1 MGGQVKMTYH
11 NPVMLQESID
21 ALQLKEGGSYAD
33 VTFGGGGH
41 SREILR
47 RMGKGKLIAFDQDED
62 AQEHIIDDPRF
73 IFVPANF
80 RYLTNYC
87 RINKINKLDGI
98 LADLGVSSHQFD
110 EAGRGF
116 STRFDAELDMR
127 MDQDQEL
134 KAAQVLNTYTAG
146 ALQELFSRYGEITN
160 AASLAQ
166 KIVIGR
172 LQEPIMQTQQFKE
185 LIRPLVHRGKE
196 NQYYAQVFQALRI
209 EVNKELEALEE
220 LLLQSTEMLVPGGRL
235 VVISYHSLE
244 DRLIKNFFGKG
255 KFKGEVEK
263 DIFGNELK
271 PFTSVFRKAQM
282 PGEAELAE
290 NNRSRSAKLRAGEK
304 R

>member
-1 MGGQVKMTYH
+1 MNYH
-11 NPVMLQESID
+11 NPVMLQESVD
-21 ALQLKEGGSYAD
+21 ALQLKEGGNYAD

-80 RYLTNYC
+80 RYLKNYC
-87 RINKINKLDGI
+87 QINKITSLNGI

-116 STRFDAELDMR
+116 STRFNAGLDMR

-134 KAAQVLNTYTAG
+134 KAAHVLNTYSAA
-146 ALQELFSRYGEITN
+146 ALQELFSRYGEVTN

-166 KIVIGR
+166 KILLGR
-172 LQEPIMQTQQFKE
+172 LQSPILETQQFKD
-185 LIRPLVHRGKE
+185 LIKPLVHRGKE

-255 KFKGEVEK
+255 KFKGEVDK

-271 PFTSVFRKAQM
+271 PYTSVFRKAQV
-282 PGEAELAE
+282 PGAAELEE

>member
-1 MGGQVKMTYH
+1 MTYH
-11 NPVMLQESID
+11 NPVMLLESVD
-21 ALQLKEGGSYAD
+21 ALQIKEGGNYAD

-47 RMGKGKLIAFDQDED
+47 RMGKGKLIAFDQDDD
-62 AQEHIIDDPRF
+62 ATAYIIKDDRF

-80 RYLTNYC
+80 RYLKNYC
-87 RINKINKLDGI
+87 RINNLHKLDGV

-116 STRFDAELDMR
+116 STRFNAELDMR

-134 KAAQVLNTYTAG
+134 KAAHVLNTYTAA
-146 ALQELFSRYGEITN
+146 ALQDLFSRYGEVTN

-166 KIVIGR
+166 KIIIGR
-172 LQEPIMQTQQFKE
+172 LQEPILHTQQFKD
-185 LIRPLVHRGKE
+185 LIRPLVRRGKE

-244 DRLIKNFFGKG
+244 DRLIKNFFARG

-263 DIFGNELK
+263 DLYGNELK
-271 PFTSVFRKAQM
+271 PYTSVFRKAQM
-282 PGEAELAE
+282 PTAVELEE

>member
-1 MGGQVKMTYH
+1 MTYH
-11 NPVMLQESID
+11 SPVMLQESVD
-21 ALQLKEGGSYAD
+21 ALQIIEGGNYAD

-47 RMGKGKLIAFDQDED
+47 RMGKGTLIAFDQDDDATAYIIED
-62 AQEHIIDDPRF
+62 KRF

-80 RYLTNYC
+80 RYLKNYC
-87 RINKINKLDGI
+87 RINNLQKLDGV

-116 STRFDAELDMR
+116 STRFNAELDMR

-134 KAAQVLNTYTAG
+134 KATHVLNTYTAA
-146 ALQELFSRYGEITN
+146 ALQDLFSHYGEVTN
-160 AASLAQ
+160 AASLTQ
-166 KIVIGR
+166 KIIIGR
-172 LQEPIMQTQQFKE
+172 LQEPILHTQQFKD
-185 LIRPLVHRGKE
+185 LIKPLVRRGKE

-220 LLLQSTEMLVPGGRL
+220 LLLQSTEMLVTGGRL

-244 DRLIKNFFGKG
+244 DRLIKNFFAKG

-263 DIFGNELK
+263 DLYGNELK
-271 PFTSVFRKAQM
+271 PYTAVFRKAQM
-282 PGEAELAE
+282 PAAAELEE

>member
-1 MGGQVKMTYH
+1 MTYH

-21 ALQLKEGGSYAD
+21 ALQIKEGGNYAD

-47 RMGKGKLIAFDQDED
+47 RMGKGKLIAFDQDDD
-62 AQEHIIDDPRF
+62 AAAHIIDDERF
-73 IFVPANF
+73 IFAAANF
-80 RYLTNYC
+80 RYLKNYC
-87 RINKINKLDGI
+87 RINQITKLDGI

-116 STRFDAELDMR
+116 STRFNAELDMR

-134 KAAQVLNTYTAG
+134 KAAHVLNTYTAA

-172 LQEPIMQTQQFKE
+172 LQEPVLETQQFKD
-185 LIRPLVHRGKE
+185 LIKPLVRRGKE

-220 LLLQSTEMLVPGGRL
+220 LLLQSTEMLVTGGRL

-244 DRLIKNFFGKG
+244 DRLIKNFFAKG

-263 DIFGNELK
+263 DLYGNELK
-271 PFTSVFRKAQM
+271 PYTSVFRKAQV
-282 PGEAELAE
+282 PTAAELEE

>member
-1 MGGQVKMTYH
+1 MTYH

-21 ALQLKEGGSYAD
+21 ALQIKEDGNYAD

-41 SREILR
+41 SREILS
-47 RMGKGKLIAFDQDED
+47 RMGKGKLIAFDQDDD
-62 AQEHIIDDPRF
+62 ASAHIIDDDRF

-80 RYLTNYC
+80 RYLKNYC
-87 RINKINKLDGI
+87 RINNLLTLNGV

-116 STRFDAELDMR
+116 STRFNAELDMR

-134 KAAQVLNTYTAG
+134 KAAHVLNTYSAA
-146 ALQELFSRYGEITN
+146 ALQDLFSRYGEVTN
-160 AASLAQ
+160 AAGLAQ
-166 KIVIGR
+166 TIIIGR
-172 LQEPIMQTQQFKE
+172 LQEPILHTQQFKD
-185 LIRPLVHRGKE
+185 LIKPLVHRGKE

-220 LLLQSTEMLVPGGRL
+220 LLLQSTEMLVTGGRL

-244 DRLIKNFFGKG
+244 DRLIKNFFAKG

-263 DIFGNELK
+263 DLFGNELK
-271 PFTSVFRKAQM
+271 PYTSVFRKAQM
-282 PGEAELAE
+282 PAAAELEE